1 VKASHGLDGILGEIA
16 DVAGIAA
23 ALALAEQYGGTQVH
37 FPRVAGPD
45 HWLVLCVG
53 DEAAKAICAYM
64 TVTDADGHRKG
75 QRGVLIPRG
84 PMALMRQAKRRLVR
98 ELQAGTSARE
108 AARRAGLGER
118 TAWYTK
124 AKLKDGRQDDLF

>member
-1 VKASHGLDGILGEIA
+1 MKASHGLDGILGEIA

-23 ALALAEQYGGTQVH
+23 ALALADQYGGTQVH
-37 FPRVAGPD
+37 FPRSVTPD
-45 HWLVLCVG
+45 HWLVQCVG
-53 DEAAKAICAYM
+53 TEAAKSICDYM
-64 TVTDADGHRKG
+64 TVTDADGRRKG

-84 PMALMRQAKRRLVR
+84 PMAIMRQAKRRLVR
-98 ELQAGTSARE
+98 ELEAGTSVRV

-124 AKLKDGRQDDLF
+124 AKLKDQGDLF

>member
-1 VKASHGLDGILGEIA
+1 MKASHGLDGILGEIA

-37 FPRVAGPD
+37 FPRMAGPE
-45 HWLVLCVG
+45 HWLTRCVG
-53 DEAAKAICAYM
+53 PEAAAAICAYM

-75 QRGVLIPRG
+75 QRGVLVPRG
-84 PMALMRQAKRRLVR
+84 PMGLMRQAKRRLIR
-98 ELQAGTSARE
+98 ELEAGTSARE

-124 AKLKDGRQDDLF
+124 AKLKDSKQGGLF